1 MDMPLDR
8 VAAAG
13 LLVVGLLSIRALGG
27 EAMATKT
34 LPAGP
39 PPVERPAMV
48 EVFAGSSEYR
58 LAGEFSAAGRSVT
71 APTIRYRL
79 EGVLEVMRHQVTV
92 GEYRRCVAAG
102 ACPKLVADAEQ
113 GADFPAVGVS
123 FLDAAAYAAWLSAE
137 TGESYRLPTDAEWAY
152 AAGGRFRDDGA
163 GAADDPADPSK
174 AWLTRY
180 QREAEARPDSRPRP
194 VGGFGANEHGLLDL
208 AGNVWE
214 WTSTCFERR
223 RLDESG
229 ASAPLVNCGVRVVEG
244 EHRSYVPDFIRDAR
258 AGGCATGTPP
268 SHLGFRLVR
277 ERGGS
282 LAPVAAVA
290 EAQR

>member
-1 MDMPLDR
+1 MPLDR

-13 LLVVGLLSIRALGG
+13 LLVAGLLSAQALGG
-27 EAMATKT
+27 AAVATRT

-48 EVFAGSSEYR
+48 EVLAGSSDYR
-58 LAGEFSAAGRSVT
+58 LA
-71 APTIRYRL
+71 
-79 EGVLEVMRHQVTV
+79 GVLEVMRHQVTV
-92 GEYRRCVAAG
+92 GEYGRCVAAG
-102 ACPKLVADAEQ
+102 ACRKLTADADR
-113 GADFPAVGVS
+113 GADFPAVEVS

-163 GAADDPADPSK
+163 AAADDPADPSK
-174 AWLTRY
+174 AWLARY
-180 QREAEARPDSRPRP
+180 EREAAGEARMDSRPRP
-194 VGGFGANEHGLLDL
+194 VGSFGANEHGLLDL
-208 AGNVWE
+208 SGNVWE

-223 RLDESG
+223 SLDGSG
-229 ASAPLVNCGVRVVEG
+229 SSAPLVNCGVRVVEG

-282 LAPVAAVA
+282 LALVAAVA
-290 EAQR
+290 GAQR